1 MKPTL
6 ITSTLRDEEKITM
19 AIDKLGL
26 RAERLPSD
34 MGSRKGD
41 WDTQSMTSRQSSQ
54 MSQTRHNKMQESVL
68 DHPKVLAKAS
78 HPIIRICL
86 TGGPCAGKTT
96 AMQTLNTRLME
107 RGFCVF
113 IVPEA
118 ATMLMKGGAF
128 IQTGKMTFSDQVKF
142 QINIMK
148 TQMALED
155 TFLEAALS
163 ANQKVVILCDRGVMD
178 GMAYTD
184 EHTWQALLDETGWST
199 IQLRDRR
206 YEAVVHLVTAA
217 NGAAE
222 FYTGENN
229 EARYETI
236 EEAIELDKKLINSW
250 TGHPHLSIIDNR
262 KASGFNEKINSC
274 INSVY
279 KVIGLPTDTTY
290 HKKFLLIM
298 PQG

>member
-1 MKPTL
+1 M
-6 ITSTLRDEEKITM
+6 
-19 AIDKLGL
+19 
-26 RAERLPSD
+26 
-34 MGSRKGD
+34 
-41 WDTQSMTSRQSSQ
+41 
-54 MSQTRHNKMQESVL
+54 
-68 DHPKVLAKAS
+68 
-78 HPIIRICL
+78 
-86 TGGPCAGKTT
+86 
-96 AMQTLNTRLME
+96 
-107 RGFCVF
+107 
-113 IVPEA
+113 
-118 ATMLMKGGAF
+118 
-128 IQTGKMTFSDQVKF
+128 
-142 QINIMK
+142 
-148 TQMALED
+148 
-155 TFLEAALS
+155 
-163 ANQKVVILCDRGVMD
+163 
-178 GMAYTD
+178 
-184 EHTWQALLDETGWST
+184 
-199 IQLRDRR
+199 
-206 YEAVVHLVTAA
+206 HLVTAA